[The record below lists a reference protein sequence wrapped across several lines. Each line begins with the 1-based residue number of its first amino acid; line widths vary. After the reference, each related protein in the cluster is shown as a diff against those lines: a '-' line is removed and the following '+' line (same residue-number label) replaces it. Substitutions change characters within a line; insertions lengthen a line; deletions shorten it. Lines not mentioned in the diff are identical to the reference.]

1 MAHELCF
8 ARGECLL
15 WSIGRPTRSD
25 WAGEVLAVVHGKA
38 HGQRV
43 VAGNASWSVDGRLAD
58 RLIDDEGGGGVDTK
72 SRAVLMGPPSK
83 GFCGRIPGVYRFEK
97 LIL

>member
-1 MAHELCF
+1 M
-8 ARGECLL
+8 
-15 WSIGRPTRSD
+15 
-25 WAGEVLAVVHGKA
+25 VHGKA

-43 VAGNASWSVDGRLAD
+43 VAEKASWSVDGRLAD
-58 RLIDDEGGGGVDTK
+58 RLIDDEGEGGVHTE
-72 SRAVLMGPPSK
+72 SRAVLVGPPSK